1 MSLSAPGEP
10 TDPADEDLM
19 ASCRAGDTQAFSELY
34 SRYRQPISRYV
45 RRIVGDAE
53 AADDI
58 TQETFC
64 RAFSSRD
71 RFRPEGC
78 FSAWLYAIAH
88 NLCANELRRR
98 ASQATLSLHA
108 AVQMS
113 PDEDGSEEVELH
125 ETLADPA
132 ETVEARLE
140 RRELAELV
148 EEATERLSGPQKD
161 VLKLRFGE
169 GMQYGDIG
177 AVLGCSLGTVKSR
190 LHHAI
195 KRIRRIIGAAP

>member
-1 MSLSAPGEP
+1 
-10 TDPADEDLM
+10 M
-19 ASCRAGDTQAFSELY
+19 ASGRGGDTRAFSELHA
-34 SRYRQPISRYV
+34 RYRQPISRYV
-45 RRIVGDAE
+45 RRTVGDAE
-53 AADDI
+53 VADDI

-64 RAFSSRD
+64 RAFSARD

-78 FSAWLYAIAH
+78 FSAWLYTIAR

-98 ASQATLSLHA
+98 SSQASLSLHA
-108 AVQMS
+108 AVRMS
-113 PDEDGSEEVELH
+113 PDEDDSEELELH

-148 EEATERLSGPQKD
+148 KEATGRLSGAHKE
-161 VLKLRFGE
+161 VVELRFGE

-177 AVLGCSLGTVKSR
+177 AALGCSLGTVKSR

-195 KRIRRIIGAAP
+195 RRIRRIIGAAS